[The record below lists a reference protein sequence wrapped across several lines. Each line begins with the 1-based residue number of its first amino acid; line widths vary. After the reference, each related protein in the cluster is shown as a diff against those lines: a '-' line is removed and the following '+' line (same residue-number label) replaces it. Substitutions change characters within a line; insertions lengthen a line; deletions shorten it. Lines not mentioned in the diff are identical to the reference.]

1 MKQFVILFMFLT
13 ISCSTN
19 KINEISNSK
28 WEWKLDKH
36 CVNFLEF
43 EEEKYY
49 EYNCELGEKW
59 SGRYYTV
66 GDTIF
71 LNEPAMTSDVPKQG
85 KPVLNVFK
93 MIIIPNKGL
102 ATVYSKI
109 WINDGWD
116 EKYFDEP
123 KTFYTLVGKM
133 KT

>member
-1 MKQFVILFMFLT
+1 
-13 ISCSTN
+13 
-19 KINEISNSK
+19 
-28 WEWKLDKH
+28 
-36 CVNFLEF
+36 
-43 EEEKYY
+43 
-49 EYNCELGEKW
+49 
-59 SGRYYTV
+59 
-66 GDTIF
+66 
-71 LNEPAMTSDVPKQG
+71 
-85 KPVLNVFK
+85 

>member
-1 MKQFVILFMFLT
+1 M
-13 ISCSTN
+13 N
-19 KINEISNSK
+19 
-28 WEWKLDKH
+28 
-36 CVNFLEF
+36 LE
-43 EEEKYY
+43 K
-49 EYNCELGEKW
+49 KW

-116 EKYFDEP
+116 EKVF
-123 KTFYTLVGKM
+123 
-133 KT
+133 

>member
-1 MKQFVILFMFLT
+1 
-13 ISCSTN
+13 
-19 KINEISNSK
+19 
-28 WEWKLDKH
+28 
-36 CVNFLEF
+36 
-43 EEEKYY
+43 
-49 EYNCELGEKW
+49 
-59 SGRYYTV
+59 
-66 GDTIF
+66 
-71 LNEPAMTSDVPKQG
+71 MTSDVPKQG